1 MSSKQKSKK
10 MDEERDSHKKE
21 LGEEPKA
28 NVVHCEEEKQDIKPP
43 EDHNNNKTTTGKQVV
58 EVDASF
64 QKIKDGIDLPLQISY

>member
-1 MSSKQKSKK
+1 

-28 NVVHCEEEKQDIKPP
+28 NVVHCEEEKQDMKPP
-43 EDHNNNKTTTGKQVV
+43 DHNNKKVTGKQVV

-64 QKIKDGIDLPLQISY
+64 QKIKDGNDLPLQNSY